1 MARTIK
7 VIVIAVLSIVMASC
21 VGKQDNDVDDVVE
34 ITPSFTDA
42 VHQYDELY
50 PFSEGLAA
58 VKKNDKFGFINTK
71 GELVIPCQY
80 QYAGSFKDGLA
91 CVVKDEEDNNISF
104 IDAKGKMLHT
114 KYPFNSYYYLGA
126 TGQTYIGSAI
136 SFTNGACEIKYTLG
150 DNIGEEPQTV
160 FIDKQIKEVA
170 QPAAESTQ
178 SEENLGYEIFSV
190 SDKDI
195 YGEERSLV
203 GVKDKDGKIVI
214 PAKYSNLEIS
224 DNGVVLAKIFI
235 ESAESRF
242 YQDKIG
248 YGLTVYGYIDFMGK
262 STFTDADMGK
272 LEGYKEAQIPAM
284 AQLKLEA
291 EQEERQFRIGIG
303 SKDDFGNPYEEWF
316 ISDYDCYVDG
326 LYEKL
331 GEYENLDELN
341 YLASKL
347 DELDDHDYNHF
358 QAAMQISDYTGSIKD
373 VINLIDNL
381 DKYEI
386 YPGVESNADLG
397 HYYIEELGMMEVP
410 DYLADYIDYEAYG
423 RDVAINEMGQFTDY
437 GYVRDTQESFTEYY
451 DGDRENIPDEYRVM
465 DFMVS
470 GEKERKTMN
479 YETFKQEFAED
490 IKEKLYERGYDD
502 VRISFNNVEK
512 TNQNYEAMSV
522 VPEGNNV
529 GVNFNIEN
537 AFASYEHTDDYAGVL
552 ASATM
557 VIADGLD
564 RAPAIDV
571 SALMDYENMK
581 EKLSVEVISA
591 DANADLLANVPH
603 DRMEDLAVV
612 YRFVMES
619 SEDGRAS
626 ILVTNNLM
634 DRMGV
639 SHEQLR
645 SDALENSPEIR
656 PVVIMGMNEVMKEMM
671 GPEVYEMFGIPDDA
685 EETMYVATVPDKN
698 SGAGV
703 IAYQDFMDQAAERV
717 GGDFFKDFQLPRS

>member
-1 MARTIK
+1 MAYEYDHDCPFEAFITN
-7 VIVIAVLSIVMASC
+7 L
-21 VGKQDNDVDDVVE
+21 GKYNE
-34 ITPSFTDA
+34 
-42 VHQYDELY
+42 
-50 PFSEGLAA
+50 
-58 VKKNDKFGFINTK
+58 
-71 GELVIPCQY
+71 GELV
-80 QYAGSFKDGLA
+80 GEW
-91 CVVKDEEDNNISF
+91 VKF
-104 IDAKGKMLHT
+104 PT
-114 KYPFNSYYYLGA
+114 
-126 TGQTYIGSAI
+126 T
-136 SFTNGACEIKYTLG
+136 
-150 DNIGEEPQTV
+150 
-160 FIDKQIKEVA
+160 
-170 QPAAESTQ
+170 
-178 SEENLGYEIFSV
+178 SEELQKVFE
-190 SDKDI
+190 
-195 YGEERSLV
+195 
-203 GVKDKDGKIVI
+203 
-214 PAKYSNLEIS
+214 
-224 DNGVVLAKIFI
+224 
-235 ESAESRF
+235 
-242 YQDKIG
+242 
-248 YGLTVYGYIDFMGK
+248 
-262 STFTDADMGK
+262 
-272 LEGYKEAQIPAM
+272 
-284 AQLKLEA
+284 
-291 EQEERQFRIGIG
+291 RIGIG

-386 YPGVESNADLG
+386 YPGVESNANLG

-671 GPEVYEMFGIPDDA
+671 EPEVYEMFGIPDDA

-717 GGDFFKDFQLPRS
+717 GGDFFVLPSSINEILLVPDNGDMPLNCNLKEVEHIKKYVDIPVICTGFVERKGNKKTKYLMPTHRGVALITVMPEQIQSPSMTAEWEQKLLDVEKGNFQDTEFMSEIEEMITDLVKTYKVIEDAEVLMHPAMEEIGICPCCGQHVIERQKGYSCENRGCNFVLWKQNRFFEALGKKMTKQTAIKLLTDGKVALKGCKSKKTGNTYDTTVVMTVDENQRAVFELNFEKGEAKYGKGKGKKN

>member
-1 MARTIK
+1 MAYEYDHDCPFEAFITN
-7 VIVIAVLSIVMASC
+7 L
-21 VGKQDNDVDDVVE
+21 GKYNE
-34 ITPSFTDA
+34 
-42 VHQYDELY
+42 
-50 PFSEGLAA
+50 
-58 VKKNDKFGFINTK
+58 
-71 GELVIPCQY
+71 GELV
-80 QYAGSFKDGLA
+80 GEW
-91 CVVKDEEDNNISF
+91 VKF
-104 IDAKGKMLHT
+104 PT
-114 KYPFNSYYYLGA
+114 
-126 TGQTYIGSAI
+126 T
-136 SFTNGACEIKYTLG
+136 
-150 DNIGEEPQTV
+150 
-160 FIDKQIKEVA
+160 
-170 QPAAESTQ
+170 
-178 SEENLGYEIFSV
+178 SEELQKVFE
-190 SDKDI
+190 
-195 YGEERSLV
+195 
-203 GVKDKDGKIVI
+203 
-214 PAKYSNLEIS
+214 
-224 DNGVVLAKIFI
+224 
-235 ESAESRF
+235 
-242 YQDKIG
+242 
-248 YGLTVYGYIDFMGK
+248 
-262 STFTDADMGK
+262 
-272 LEGYKEAQIPAM
+272 
-284 AQLKLEA
+284 
-291 EQEERQFRIGIG
+291 RIGIG

-347 DELDDHDYNHF
+347 DDLDDHDYNHF

-522 VPEGNNV
+522 VPEGSNV

-537 AFASYEHTDDYAGVL
+537 AFANYEHTDDYAGVL

-591 DANADLLANVPH
+591 EANADLLANVPH

-717 GGDFFKDFQLPRS
+717 GGDFFVLPSSINEILLVPDNGDMTADALRDMVKDVNAKEVSPEERLSDNVYHYDSKDHVFELAEKFEARLAPFDIKELRDLTAYDELELDTLGDEKTALFLIMSDTDGTFNFLISMIYTQMFNLLCVRPFLSDKYDLTQHPNYKLTADYDKRNYFDVVKFLSHNLILKADDEYQVIDVTE

>member
-1 MARTIK
+1 MAYEYDHDCPFEAFITN
-7 VIVIAVLSIVMASC
+7 L
-21 VGKQDNDVDDVVE
+21 GKYNE
-34 ITPSFTDA
+34 
-42 VHQYDELY
+42 
-50 PFSEGLAA
+50 
-58 VKKNDKFGFINTK
+58 
-71 GELVIPCQY
+71 GELV
-80 QYAGSFKDGLA
+80 GEW
-91 CVVKDEEDNNISF
+91 VKF
-104 IDAKGKMLHT
+104 PT
-114 KYPFNSYYYLGA
+114 
-126 TGQTYIGSAI
+126 T
-136 SFTNGACEIKYTLG
+136 
-150 DNIGEEPQTV
+150 
-160 FIDKQIKEVA
+160 
-170 QPAAESTQ
+170 
-178 SEENLGYEIFSV
+178 SEELQKVFE
-190 SDKDI
+190 
-195 YGEERSLV
+195 
-203 GVKDKDGKIVI
+203 
-214 PAKYSNLEIS
+214 
-224 DNGVVLAKIFI
+224 
-235 ESAESRF
+235 
-242 YQDKIG
+242 
-248 YGLTVYGYIDFMGK
+248 
-262 STFTDADMGK
+262 
-272 LEGYKEAQIPAM
+272 
-284 AQLKLEA
+284 
-291 EQEERQFRIGIG
+291 RIGIG

-423 RDVAINEMGQFTDY
+423 RDVAIKEMGQFTDY

-591 DANADLLANVPH
+591 EANADLLANVPH

-717 GGDFFKDFQLPRS
+717 GGDFFVLPSSINEILLVPDNGDMTADALRDMVKDVNAKEVSPEERLSDNVYHYDSKDHVFELAEKFEARLAPFDIKELRDLTAYDELELDTLGDEKTALFLIMSDTDGTFNFLISMIYTQMFNLLCVRPFLSDKYDLTQHPNYKLTADYDKRNYFDVVKFLSHNLILKADDEYQVIDVTE